1 MCSVDI
7 VDCGQRES
15 CLWALNIWY
24 GLVLHEASVNGKR
37 WCLAGAE
44 HGFEP
49 VYIIGLVG
57 RILQHANSRQI
68 EPCDY
73 NSTPYISVRGS
84 SNDALTYW

>member
-1 MCSVDI
+1 MCPVDI
-7 VDCGQRES
+7 VDGSRRES

-37 WCLAGAE
+37 WCLARAE

-73 NSTPYISVRGS
+73 NSAAYISVRGCP
-84 SNDALTYW
+84 NDVLMCW